1 MRKNNIKKEYKDS
14 IRIVNMSSYN
24 SPEIK
29 EVHNK
34 EWVTFGDNN
43 DYFDNLIERYLDSPT
58 NGRCVNGI
66 VDMIYGRGLESTNSE
81 VFPEHYIYMKKLLRP
96 REIKRLVN
104 DYKLLGQGALQ
115 LTYNKAKT
123 KILKVSHFPMETL
136 RAEKA
141 SEGKIKAYYY
151 HPSWKDSKSSDEPKR
166 IPSFG
171 NGKKSQ
177 VNELYIFKPYR
188 SGFYYY
194 ATVDYQASLQYSE
207 LESEVSNYHIS
218 NIQNGLQPSLFV
230 NFNNGVPNEETQSI
244 IESKI
249 NDKFS
254 GSSNSGKAIIA
265 FNESAETKADIEAIH
280 LPDAHAQYQFLS
292 DEAREKIMLG
302 HGIVSP
308 ILLGIKDNTGFGN
321 NAEELRTA
329 SVLMDN
335 VIIRPLQ
342 DGIIYG
348 LTELLEF
355 NKIFQDLYFVT
366 LQPIEFT
373 ELENISTKVRKEEET
388 GEKLSSQLLSKMW
401 AKETTKEE
409 RIELGSKYVE
419 LLKNEEYHNEDF
431 SDEDGDNLYDQLE
444 GLGEVLSDDWELIHS
459 EVYEEENESVKM
471 AEIKYSD
478 KSSSEDNN
486 IYKIRYAYSPQRKS
500 EGSRTF
506 CKKME
511 NLTGRKIVFRKED
524 INMMS
529 FRGVNK
535 ELGHN
540 RNNYSLLKFKGGK
553 NCHHYW
559 ELQVYKKSSGK
570 KVNEDTAYGKGLDK
584 PNNPVEITERM
595 IDRPDKGAYPS
606 VLSRIK
612 KIIGQ

>member
-1 MRKNNIKKEYKDS
+1 MKKDKITKEYKDS
-14 IRIVNMSSYN
+14 IRVVNMSSYQVP
-24 SPEIK
+24 SIK

-34 EWVTFGDNN
+34 EWVSFGDNN

-58 NGRCVNGI
+58 NGRCINGI
-66 VDMIYGRGLESTNSE
+66 VDMIYGRGLESTNSSI
-81 VFPEHYIYMKKLLRP
+81 FPADYIKMKQLLRP

-115 LTYNKAKT
+115 LTYNRAKT
-123 KILKVSHFPMETL
+123 EILKVSHFPMETL

-141 SEGKIKAYYY
+141 TKGKIKAYYY
-151 HPSWKDSKSSDEPKR
+151 HPSWKDFKNSDSPKR

-171 NGKKSQ
+171 GGSSEEL
-177 VNELYIFKPYR
+177 NELYVFKPYR

-194 ATVDYQASLQYSE
+194 STVDYQACLQYAE

-230 NFNNGVPNEETQSI
+230 NFNNGVPNAETQQE

-249 NDKFS
+249 NKKFS
-254 GSSNSGKAIIA
+254 GSSNTGKAIIA

-342 DGIIYG
+342 DGVIYG
-348 LTELLEF
+348 LTEILEF
-355 NKIFQDLYFVT
+355 NKIHQDLYFTT

-373 ELENISTKVRKEEET
+373 ELDNIETKINREEET
-388 GEKLSSQLLSKMW
+388 GEKLS
-401 AKETTKEE
+401 A
-409 RIELGSKYVE
+409 
-419 LLKNEEYHNEDF
+419 NEPTGDF
-431 SDEDGDNLYDQLE
+431 SEEEGEDLYSQLE

-459 EVYEEENESVKM
+459 EVYKEEDESVKM

-478 KSSSEDNN
+478 KSSKEDNA
-486 IYKIRYAYSPQRKS
+486 IYKVRYSYEPIRKS
-500 EGSRTF
+500 NDSRDF

-511 NLTGRKIVFRKED
+511 SLASGKVVFRKED

-529 FRGVNK
+529 FRGVNNV
-535 ELGHN
+535 LGHN
-540 RNNYSLLKFKGGK
+540 KQNYSLLKYKGGK

-559 ELQVYKKSSGK
+559 TLQVYKKSSGK
-570 KVNEDTAYGKGLDK
+570 KVSPDDAYDKGLK
-584 PNNPVEITERM
+584 EPKNPSEMEESMVSRG
-595 IDRPDKGAYPS
+595 DKGAYPN
-606 VLSRIK
+606 VLSRIR
-612 KIIGQ
+612 KILGQ

>member
-1 MRKNNIKKEYKDS
+1 MSIKKDNKLNKVYKDS
-14 IRIVNMSSYN
+14 IRVVNMSSYQTP
-24 SPEIK
+24 SIQ

-34 EWVTFGDNN
+34 DWVSFGDNN
-43 DYFDNLIERYLDSPT
+43 DYFDNLIDRYVDSPT
-58 NGRCVNGI
+58 NGRCINGI
-66 VDMIYGRGLESTNSE
+66 IDMIYGRGLESTNSN
-81 VFPEHYIYMKKLLRP
+81 VFPADYIRMKKLLRP
-96 REIKRLVN
+96 REVKRLVN
-104 DYKLLGQGALQ
+104 DYKLLGQGAMQ
-115 LTYNKAKT
+115 ITYNKSKT

-141 SEGKIKAYYY
+141 EKGKIKAYYY
-151 HPSWKDSKSSDEPKR
+151 HPSWKDLKSSDRPKR

-171 NGKKSQ
+171 NGSKSES
-177 VNELYIFKPYR
+177 NELYIFKPYR

-194 ATVDYQASLQYSE
+194 ATVDYQACLQYAE

-230 NFNNGVPNEETQSI
+230 NFNNGVPNAETQASI
-244 IESKI
+244 ETKI
-249 NDKFS
+249 NQKFS
-254 GSSNSGKAIIA
+254 GSSNTGKAIIA
-265 FNESAETKADIEAIH
+265 FNESAETQANIEAIH

-342 DGIIYG
+342 DGVIYG
-348 LTELLEF
+348 LTEILEF
-355 NKIFQDLYFVT
+355 NNIHQDLYFTT

-373 ELENISTKVRKEEET
+373 ELDNIETKIKREEET
-388 GEKLSSQLLSKMW
+388 GEKLS
-401 AKETTKEE
+401 AEE
-409 RIELGSKYVE
+409 PNG
-419 LLKNEEYHNEDF
+419 DF
-431 SDEDGDNLYDQLE
+431 SEEQGDDMLGQLE
-444 GLGEVLSDDWELIHS
+444 GLGEVLSDDWEVVHS
-459 EVYEEENESVKM
+459 ERYEDDLSDVKM
-471 AEIKYSD
+471 AEIKSLN
-478 KSSSEDNN
+478 KSSKEDSD
-486 IYKIRYAYSPQRKS
+486 IYKIRYAYMPVRKS
-500 EGSRTF
+500 PDSREF

-511 NLTGRKIVFRKED
+511 VFTSRKIVFRKED

-529 FRGVNK
+529 FRGVNS

-540 RNNYSLLKFKGGK
+540 RQNYSLLKFKGGK

-559 ELQVYKKSSGK
+559 ELRVFKLKGDKRVDPNS
-570 KVNEDTAYGKGLDK
+570 AYEKGLK
-584 PNNPVEITERM
+584 EPNNPSEMGEKM
-595 IDRPDKGAYPS
+595 IDRADKGAYRS
-606 VLSRIK
+606 TLNRIR

>member
-1 MRKNNIKKEYKDS
+1 MSTKKNNTIKKEYKDS
-14 IRIVNMSSYN
+14 IRVVNMSSYQA
-24 SPEIK
+24 PIIK

-34 EWVTFGDNN
+34 EWVSFGDNN

-58 NGRCVNGI
+58 NGRCINGI
-66 VDMIYGRGLESTNSE
+66 VDMVYGRGLESTNSDI
-81 VFPEHYIYMKKLLRP
+81 FPEDYVKMKQLLRP
-96 REIKRLVN
+96 REVKRLVN
-104 DYKLLGQGALQ
+104 DYKLLGQGAMQ

-141 SEGKIKAYYY
+141 TKGKIKAYYY
-151 HPSWKDSKSSDEPKR
+151 HPSWKDCKNSD
-166 IPSFG
+166 S
-171 NGKKSQ
+171 
-177 VNELYIFKPYR
+177 
-188 SGFYYY
+188 
-194 ATVDYQASLQYSE
+194 YQACLQYAE

-230 NFNNGVPNEETQSI
+230 NFNNGIPNAETQQA

-265 FNESAETKADIEAIH
+265 FNESADTKADIEAIH

-342 DGIIYG
+342 DGVIYG
-348 LTELLEF
+348 LTEILEF
-355 NKIFQDLYFVT
+355 NNIHQDLYFTT

-373 ELENISTKVRKEEET
+373 ELDNIETKIKREEET
-388 GEKLSSQLLSKMW
+388 GEKLSSDVS
-401 AKETTKEE
+401 T
-409 RIELGSKYVE
+409 
-419 LLKNEEYHNEDF
+419 DF
-431 SDEDGDNLYDQLE
+431 SEEEGDDLYNQLE
-444 GLGEVLSDDWELIHS
+444 GLGEVLSDEWELIHS
-459 EVYEEENESVKM
+459 EVYQEESEAVKM

-478 KSSSEDNN
+478 KSSKEDND
-486 IYKIRYAYSPQRKS
+486 IYKIRYAYSPVRKS
-500 EGSRTF
+500 EGSRAF

-511 NLTGRKIVFRKED
+511 VLTGRKIVFRKED

-540 RNNYSLLKFKGGK
+540 RQNYSLLKYKGGK
-553 NCHHYW
+553 NCHHFW
-559 ELQVYKKSSGK
+559 ELQVYKKSSGR
-570 KVNEDTAYGKGLDK
+570 KVNSDDAYEKGLK
-584 PNNPVEITERM
+584 EPKNPSEMEERM
-595 IDRPDKGAYPS
+595 IDRADNGAYPS
-606 VLSRIK
+606 VLSRIR
-612 KIIGQ
+612 KILGQ

>member
-1 MRKNNIKKEYKDS
+1 MSKDKKEYIDS
-14 IRIVNMSSYN
+14 IRVVNMSSYQTP
-24 SPEIK
+24 SIE

-34 EWVTFGDNN
+34 EWVSFGFNN
-43 DYFDNLIERYLDSPT
+43 DYFDNLIDRYVDSPT
-58 NGRCVNGI
+58 NGRCINGI
-66 VDMIYGRGLESTNSE
+66 IDMIYGRGLESTNSDL
-81 VFPEHYIYMKKLLRP
+81 FPADYVRMKQLLRP
-96 REIKRLVN
+96 REVKRLVN
-104 DYKLLGQGALQ
+104 DYKLLGQGAMQ
-115 LTYNKAKT
+115 ITYNKAKS

-141 SEGKIKAYYY
+141 TDGQIKAYYY
-151 HPSWKDSKSSDEPKR
+151 HPSWKKYKSSDNPKR
-166 IPSFG
+166 IPTFG
-171 NGKKSQ
+171 NGNKGQ
-177 VNELYIFKPYR
+177 VNELYVFKPYR

-194 ATVDYQASLQYSE
+194 ATVDYQACLQYAE

-230 NFNNGVPNEETQSI
+230 NFNNGVPNAETQASI
-244 IESKI
+244 EQKI
-249 NDKFS
+249 NQKFS
-254 GSSNSGKAIIA
+254 GSSNTGKAIIA

-348 LTELLEF
+348 LTEILEF
-355 NKIFQDLYFVT
+355 NDIHQDLYFIT

-373 ELENISTKVRKEEET
+373 ELDNIETKIKREEET
-388 GEKLSSQLLSKMW
+388 GEKLS
-401 AKETTKEE
+401 AEE
-409 RIELGSKYVE
+409 PTG
-419 LLKNEEYHNEDF
+419 DF
-431 SDEDGDNLYDQLE
+431 SDEEGDDLYSQLE
-444 GLGEVLSDDWELIHS
+444 GLGEVLSDEWELIHS
-459 EVYEEENESVKM
+459 EIYQEEDESVKM

-478 KSSSEDNN
+478 KSSKEDNE
-486 IYKIRYAYSPQRKS
+486 IYKVRYSYEPVRKS
-500 EGSRTF
+500 ADSRNF

-511 NLTGRKIVFRKED
+511 SLTSSKVVFRKED

-529 FRGVNK
+529 FRGVNSV
-535 ELGHN
+535 LGHN
-540 RNNYSLLKFKGGK
+540 KKNYSLLKFKGGK

-559 ELQVYKKSSGK
+559 TLQVYKKSTGK
-570 KVNEDTAYGKGLDK
+570 KVEPDTAYDKGLNQ
-584 PNNPVEITERM
+584 PNNPSEMEESM
-595 IDRPDKGAYPS
+595 ISRADRGAYPS
-606 VLSRIK
+606 VLSRIR
-612 KIIGQ
+612 KILGQ

>member
-1 MRKNNIKKEYKDS
+1 MSKDKKEYIDS
-14 IRIVNMSSYN
+14 IRVVNMSSYQTP
-24 SPEIK
+24 SIE

-34 EWVTFGDNN
+34 EWVSFGFNN
-43 DYFDNLIERYLDSPT
+43 DYFDNLIDRYVDSPT
-58 NGRCVNGI
+58 NGRCINGI
-66 VDMIYGRGLESTNSE
+66 IDMIYGRGLESTNSDL
-81 VFPEHYIYMKKLLRP
+81 FPADYVRMKQLLRP
-96 REIKRLVN
+96 REVKRLVN
-104 DYKLLGQGALQ
+104 DYKLLGQGAMQ
-115 LTYNKAKT
+115 ITYNKAKT

-141 SEGKIKAYYY
+141 TDGQIKAYYY
-151 HPSWKDSKSSDEPKR
+151 HPSWKKYKSSDSPKR
-166 IPSFG
+166 IPTFG
-171 NGKKSQ
+171 NGSKGQ
-177 VNELYIFKPYR
+177 VNELYVFKPYR

-194 ATVDYQASLQYSE
+194 ATVDYQACLQYAE

-230 NFNNGVPNEETQSI
+230 NFNNGVPNAETQASI
-244 IESKI
+244 EQKI
-249 NDKFS
+249 NQKFS
-254 GSSNSGKAIIA
+254 GSSNTGKAIIA

-348 LTELLEF
+348 LTEILEF
-355 NKIFQDLYFVT
+355 NDIHQDLYFIT

-373 ELENISTKVRKEEET
+373 ELDNIETKIKREEET
-388 GEKLSSQLLSKMW
+388 GEKLS
-401 AKETTKEE
+401 AEE
-409 RIELGSKYVE
+409 PTG
-419 LLKNEEYHNEDF
+419 DF
-431 SDEDGDNLYDQLE
+431 SDEEGDDLYSQLE

-459 EVYEEENESVKM
+459 EIYQEEDESVKM

-478 KSSSEDNN
+478 KSSKEDNA
-486 IYKIRYAYSPQRKS
+486 IYKVRYSYEPVRKS
-500 EGSRTF
+500 ADSRNF

-511 NLTGRKIVFRKED
+511 SLTSSKVVFRKED

-529 FRGVNK
+529 FRGVNSV
-535 ELGHN
+535 LGHN
-540 RNNYSLLKFKGGK
+540 KKNYSLLKFKGGK

-559 ELQVYKKSSGK
+559 TLQVYKKSTGK
-570 KVNEDTAYGKGLDK
+570 RVEPDTAYDKGLNQ
-584 PNNPVEITERM
+584 PNNPSEMEESM
-595 IDRPDKGAYPS
+595 ISRTDKGAYPS
-606 VLSRIK
+606 VLSRIR
-612 KIIGQ
+612 KILGQ

>member
-1 MRKNNIKKEYKDS
+1 MSTKKNNITREYKDS
-14 IRIVNMSSYN
+14 IRVVNMSSYQVP
-24 SPEIK
+24 SIK

-34 EWVTFGDNN
+34 EWVSFGDNN

-58 NGRCVNGI
+58 NGRCINGI
-66 VDMIYGRGLESTNSE
+66 VDMIYGRGLESTNSSL
-81 VFPEHYIYMKKLLRP
+81 FPADYIKMKQLLRP
-96 REIKRLVN
+96 REVKRLVN

-141 SEGKIKAYYY
+141 TKGKIEAYYY
-151 HPSWKDSKSSDEPKR
+151 HPSWKDCKNSDNPKR
-166 IPSFG
+166 IPTFG
-171 NGKKSQ
+171 SGSKTQ
-177 VNELYIFKPYR
+177 LNEIYIFKPYR

-194 ATVDYQASLQYSE
+194 STVDYQACLQYAE

-230 NFNNGVPNEETQSI
+230 NFNNGIPNAETQQS

-249 NDKFS
+249 NQKFS
-254 GSSNSGKAIIA
+254 GSSNTGKAIIA
-265 FNESAETKADIEAIH
+265 FNESADTKADIEAIH

-342 DGIIYG
+342 DGVIYG
-348 LTELLEF
+348 LTEILEF
-355 NKIFQDLYFVT
+355 NNIHQDLYFTT

-373 ELENISTKVRKEEET
+373 ELDNIETKIKREEET
-388 GEKLSSQLLSKMW
+388 GEKLSADEPS
-401 AKETTKEE
+401 
-409 RIELGSKYVE
+409 G
-419 LLKNEEYHNEDF
+419 DF
-431 SDEDGDNLYDQLE
+431 SDEEGEDLYSQLE
-444 GLGEVLSDDWELIHS
+444 GLGEVLSDDWEVVHS
-459 EVYEEENESVKM
+459 ERYEDELSDVKM
-471 AEIKYSD
+471 AEIKSLN
-478 KSSSEDNN
+478 KSSKEDSD
-486 IYKIRYAYSPQRKS
+486 IYKIRYAYMPVRKS
-500 EGSRTF
+500 PNSREF

-511 NLTGRKIVFRKED
+511 TFTSRSIVFRKED

-529 FRGVNK
+529 FRGVNNK
-535 ELGHN
+535 LGHN
-540 RNNYSLLKFKGGK
+540 KQNYSLLKFKGGK

-559 ELQVYKKSSGK
+559 ELRVFKLKGDKRVDPNS
-570 KVNEDTAYGKGLDK
+570 AYEKGLK
-584 PNNPVEITERM
+584 EPNNPSEMEERM
-595 IDRPDKGAYPS
+595 IDRADKGAYRS
-606 VLSRIK
+606 TLNRIK
-612 KIIGQ
+612 KILGQ

>member
-1 MRKNNIKKEYKDS
+1 MSKKKEYKDS
-14 IRIVNMSSYN
+14 IRIVNMSSYEI
-24 SPEIK
+24 PEIK

-34 EWVTFGDNN
+34 EWVTFGMNN
-43 DYFDNLIERYLDSPT
+43 DYFDKLIERYLDSPT

-66 VDMIYGRGLESTNSE
+66 VDMVYGRGLESTNSDL
-81 VFPEHYIYMKKLLRP
+81 FPEDYIKMKKLLRP

-104 DYKLLGQGALQ
+104 DYKLLGQGAMQ

-123 KILKVSHFPMETL
+123 KILKISHFPMETL

-141 SEGKIKAYYY
+141 TNGKIKAYYY
-151 HPSWKDSKSSDEPKR
+151 HPSWKDCKNSDNPKR
-166 IPSFG
+166 IPTFG
-171 NGKKSQ
+171 NGTKSQ
-177 VNELYIFKPYR
+177 VNELYVFKPYR

-194 ATVDYQASLQYSE
+194 ATVDYQACLQYAQ

-218 NIQNGLQPSLFV
+218 NIENGLQPSLFV
-230 NFNNGVPNEETQSI
+230 NFNNGIPNEETQTI

-355 NKIFQDLYFVT
+355 NKIYQDLYFVT

-373 ELENISTKVRKEEET
+373 ELDNISTKIRREEET
-388 GEKLSSQLLSKMW
+388 GEKLSSDIALGKFMN
-401 AKETTKEE
+401 AKTREDYLKLGKEYLQELKEE
-409 RIELGSKYVE
+409 
-419 LLKNEEYHNEDF
+419 EDF
-431 SDEDGDNLYDQLE
+431 SDEDGDDMIDQLE
-444 GLGEVLSDDWELIHS
+444 GLGEVLSDDWELVYS
-459 EVYEEENESVKM
+459 EVYEEGKESIKM

-478 KSSSEDNN
+478 KASKEDDDV
-486 IYKIRYAYSPQRKS
+486 YKVRYAYMPVRKS
-500 EGSRTF
+500 VGSRNF

-511 NLTGRKIVFRKED
+511 VLTDQKIVFRKED

-535 ELGHN
+535 ELGHKG
-540 RNNYSLLKFKGGK
+540 RNYSLLKYKGGK

-559 ELQVYKKSSGK
+559 ELQVYKKSSGRRTDADK
-570 KVNEDTAYGKGLDK
+570 AYEQGLK
-584 PNNPVEITERM
+584 EPSNPSEMEERM
-595 IDRPDKGAYPS
+595 IDRPDRGAYRNT
-606 VLSRIK
+606 LS
-612 KIIGQ
+612 KIRKLLGYE

>member
-1 MRKNNIKKEYKDS
+1 MSKDKKEYKDS
-14 IRIVNMSSYN
+14 IRVVNMSSYQTP
-24 SPEIK
+24 SIE

-34 EWVTFGDNN
+34 EWVSFGANN
-43 DYFDNLIERYLDSPT
+43 DYFDNLIDRYVDSPT
-58 NGRCVNGI
+58 NGRCINGI
-66 VDMIYGRGLESTNSE
+66 IDMIYGRGLESTNSSI
-81 VFPEHYIYMKKLLRP
+81 FPADYVRMKQLLRP

-115 LTYNKAKT
+115 ITYNTAKT

-141 SEGKIKAYYY
+141 TNGHIKAYHY
-151 HPSWKDSKSSDEPKR
+151 HPSWKKYKSSDTPKR
-166 IPSFG
+166 IPTFG
-171 NGKKSQ
+171 NGTKGQ

-194 ATVDYQASLQYSE
+194 ATVDYQACLQYAE

-230 NFNNGVPNEETQSI
+230 NFNNGVPNAETQASI
-244 IESKI
+244 EKKI
-249 NDKFS
+249 NQKFS
-254 GSSNSGKAIIA
+254 GSSNTGKAIIA

-335 VIIRPLQ
+335 IIIRPLQ

-348 LTELLEF
+348 LTEILEF
-355 NKIFQDLYFVT
+355 NDIHQDLYFIT

-373 ELENISTKVRKEEET
+373 QLDNIETKIKREEET
-388 GEKLSSQLLSKMW
+388 GEKLS
-401 AKETTKEE
+401 AEE
-409 RIELGSKYVE
+409 PTG
-419 LLKNEEYHNEDF
+419 DF
-431 SDEDGDNLYDQLE
+431 SDEQGDDLYSQLE
-444 GLGEVLSDDWELIHS
+444 GLGEVLSDEWELIHS
-459 EVYEEENESVKM
+459 EVYQEEDESVKM

-478 KSSSEDNN
+478 KSSKEDDA
-486 IYKIRYAYSPQRKS
+486 IYKVRYSYEPVRKS
-500 EGSRTF
+500 ADSRDF

-511 NLTGRKIVFRKED
+511 SLTSSNVVFRKED

-529 FRGVNK
+529 FRGVNNV
-535 ELGHN
+535 LGHN
-540 RNNYSLLKFKGGK
+540 KQNYSLLKFKGGK

-559 ELQVYKKSSGK
+559 TLQVYKKSSGK
-570 KVNEDTAYGKGLDK
+570 KVNPDTAYDKGLK
-584 PNNPVEITERM
+584 QPTNPSEMEESMVSRA
-595 IDRPDKGAYPS
+595 DKGAYPS
-606 VLSRIK
+606 VLSRIR
-612 KIIGQ
+612 KILGQ

>member
-1 MRKNNIKKEYKDS
+1 MKKNTIKKEYKDS

-24 SPEIK
+24 APEIK

-34 EWVTFGDNN
+34 EWVAFGDNN
-43 DYFDNLIERYLDSPT
+43 DYFDSLIDRYLDSPT

-81 VFPEHYIYMKKLLRP
+81 TFPEHYVYMKKLLRP

-141 SEGKIKAYYY
+141 QGGKIKAYYY
-151 HPSWKDSKSSDEPKR
+151 HPSWKDLKSSDKPKR
-166 IPSFG
+166 ISSFG
-171 NGKKSQ
+171 NGAKSDK
-177 VNELYIFKPYR
+177 NELYIFKPYR

-194 ATVDYQASLQYSE
+194 ATVDYQASLQYAE

-230 NFNNGVPNEETQSI
+230 NFNNGVPNEETQGL

-348 LTELLEF
+348 LTEILEF
-355 NKIFQDLYFVT
+355 NKILQDLYFIT

-388 GEKLSSQLLSKMW
+388 GEKLS
-401 AKETTKEE
+401 AEKEE
-409 RIELGSKYVE
+409 V
-419 LLKNEEYHNEDF
+419 DF
-431 SDEDGDNLYDQLE
+431 SDEEGDDLYSQLE
-444 GLGEVLSDDWELIHS
+444 GLGEVLSDDWELVHS
-459 EVYEEENESVKM
+459 EVYEEDKESVKM
-471 AEIKYSD
+471 AEISYSD

-486 IYKIRYAYSPQRKS
+486 VYKIRYAYSPERKS
-500 EGSRTF
+500 ADSRSF

-511 NLTGRKIVFRKED
+511 MLTGRKIVFRKED

-559 ELQVYKKSSGK
+559 QLQVYKKSSGK

-584 PNNPVEITERM
+584 PKNPAEITEKM

>member
-1 MRKNNIKKEYKDS
+1 MSIKKDNKPNKVYKDS
-14 IRIVNMSSYN
+14 IRVVNMSSYQTP
-24 SPEIK
+24 SIQ

-34 EWVTFGDNN
+34 DWVSFGDNN
-43 DYFDNLIERYLDSPT
+43 DYFDNLIDRYVDSPT
-58 NGRCVNGI
+58 NGRCINGI
-66 VDMIYGRGLESTNSE
+66 IDMIYGRGLESTNSD
-81 VFPEHYIYMKKLLRP
+81 VFPADYIRMKKLLRP
-96 REIKRLVN
+96 REVKRLVN
-104 DYKLLGQGALQ
+104 DYKLLGQGAMQ
-115 LTYNKAKT
+115 ITYNKSKT

-141 SEGKIKAYYY
+141 EKGKIKAYYY
-151 HPSWKDSKSSDEPKR
+151 HPSWKDLKSSDRPKR

-171 NGKKSQ
+171 NGSKSES
-177 VNELYIFKPYR
+177 NELYIFKPYR

-194 ATVDYQASLQYSE
+194 ATVDYQACLQYAE

-230 NFNNGVPNEETQSI
+230 NFNNGVPNAETQASI
-244 IESKI
+244 ETKI
-249 NDKFS
+249 NQKFS
-254 GSSNSGKAIIA
+254 GSSNTGKAIIA
-265 FNESAETKADIEAIH
+265 FNESAETQANIEAIH

-342 DGIIYG
+342 DGVIYG
-348 LTELLEF
+348 LTEILEF
-355 NKIFQDLYFVT
+355 NNIHQDLYFTT

-373 ELENISTKVRKEEET
+373 ELDNIETKIKREEET
-388 GEKLSSQLLSKMW
+388 GEKLS
-401 AKETTKEE
+401 AEE
-409 RIELGSKYVE
+409 PNG
-419 LLKNEEYHNEDF
+419 DF
-431 SDEDGDNLYDQLE
+431 SEEQGDDMLGQLE
-444 GLGEVLSDDWELIHS
+444 GLGEVLSDDWEVVHS
-459 EVYEEENESVKM
+459 ERYEDDLSDVKM
-471 AEIKYSD
+471 AEIKSLN
-478 KSSSEDNN
+478 KSSKEDSD
-486 IYKIRYAYSPQRKS
+486 IYKIRYAYMPVRKS
-500 EGSRTF
+500 PDSREF

-511 NLTGRKIVFRKED
+511 VFTSRKIVFRKED

-529 FRGVNK
+529 FRGVNS

-540 RNNYSLLKFKGGK
+540 RQNYSLLKFKGGK

-559 ELQVYKKSSGK
+559 ELRVFKLKGDKRVDPNS
-570 KVNEDTAYGKGLDK
+570 AYEKGLK
-584 PNNPVEITERM
+584 EPNNPSEMGEKM
-595 IDRPDKGAYPS
+595 IDRADKGAYRS
-606 VLSRIK
+606 TLNRIR

>member
-1 MRKNNIKKEYKDS
+1 MSSEKKNTINKEYKDS
-14 IRIVNMSSYN
+14 IRVVNMSSYQVP
-24 SPEIK
+24 SIK

-34 EWVTFGDNN
+34 EWISFGDNN

-58 NGRCVNGI
+58 NGRCINGI
-66 VDMIYGRGLESTNSE
+66 VDMIYGRGLESTNSSL
-81 VFPEHYIYMKKLLRP
+81 FPADYIKMKQLLRP
-96 REIKRLVN
+96 REVKRLVN

-141 SEGKIKAYYY
+141 TKGKIKAYYY
-151 HPSWKDSKSSDEPKR
+151 HPSWKECKNSDKPKR
-166 IPSFG
+166 IPTFG
-171 NGKKSQ
+171 GGSKTEL
-177 VNELYIFKPYR
+177 NELYIFKPYR

-194 ATVDYQASLQYSE
+194 STVDYQACLQYAE

-230 NFNNGVPNEETQSI
+230 NFNNGVPNAETQAS

-249 NDKFS
+249 NQKFS
-254 GSSNSGKAIIA
+254 GSSNTGKAIIA
-265 FNESAETKADIEAIH
+265 FNESAETQANIEAIH

-342 DGIIYG
+342 DGVIYG
-348 LTELLEF
+348 LTEILEF
-355 NKIFQDLYFVT
+355 NNIHQDLYFTT

-373 ELENISTKVRKEEET
+373 ELDNIETKIKREEET
-388 GEKLSSQLLSKMW
+388 GEKLSSDSS
-401 AKETTKEE
+401 
-409 RIELGSKYVE
+409 G
-419 LLKNEEYHNEDF
+419 DF
-431 SDEDGDNLYDQLE
+431 SDEDGDDMLDQLE
-444 GLGEVLSDDWELIHS
+444 GLGEVLSDDWEVVHS
-459 EVYEEENESVKM
+459 ERYEDDLSDVKM
-471 AEIKYSD
+471 AEIKALD
-478 KSSSEDNN
+478 KSSKEDSD
-486 IYKIRYAYSPQRKS
+486 IYKIRYAYMPVRKS
-500 EGSRTF
+500 PNSREF

-511 NLTGRKIVFRKED
+511 VFTSRSIVFRKED

-529 FRGVNK
+529 FRGVNNK
-535 ELGHN
+535 LGHN
-540 RNNYSLLKFKGGK
+540 KQNYSLLKFKGGK

-559 ELQVYKKSSGK
+559 ELRVFKLKGDKRVDPNS
-570 KVNEDTAYGKGLDK
+570 AYEKGLK
-584 PNNPVEITERM
+584 EPNNPSEMEERM
-595 IDRPDKGAYPS
+595 IDRADKGAYPS

-612 KIIGQ
+612 KILSK

>member
-348 LTELLEF
+348 LTEILEF
-355 NKIFQDLYFVT
+355 NKVFQDLYFVT

-388 GEKLSSQLLSKMW
+388 GEKLSSE
-401 AKETTKEE
+401 KEA
-409 RIELGSKYVE
+409 
-419 LLKNEEYHNEDF
+419 EDF
-431 SDEDGDNLYDQLE
+431 SDDEGDNLYNQLE
-444 GLGEVLSDDWELIHS
+444 ELGEVLSDEWELIHS
-459 EVYEEENESVKM
+459 EVYEEGKESLKM
-471 AEIKYSD
+471 AEITYSD
-478 KSSSEDNN
+478 KSSSQDNDV
-486 IYKIRYAYSPQRKS
+486 YKVRYAYSPERKS
-500 EGSRTF
+500 AGSRTF

-511 NLTGRKIVFRKED
+511 MLTGRKIVFRKED

-529 FRGVNK
+529 FKGVNK

-540 RNNYSLLKFKGGK
+540 KANYSLLKFKGGK

-559 ELQVYKKSSGK
+559 QLQVYKKSSGK
-570 KVNEDTAYGKGLDK
+570 KVNEDVAYGKGLDK
-584 PNNPVEITERM
+584 PKNPTEITERM

>member
-1 MRKNNIKKEYKDS
+1 MSKDKKEYIDS
-14 IRIVNMSSYN
+14 IRVVNMSSYQTP
-24 SPEIK
+24 SIE

-34 EWVTFGDNN
+34 EWVSFGFNN
-43 DYFDNLIERYLDSPT
+43 DYFDNLIDRYVDSPT
-58 NGRCVNGI
+58 NGRCINGI
-66 VDMIYGRGLESTNSE
+66 IDMIYGRGLESTNSE
-81 VFPEHYIYMKKLLRP
+81 LFPADYVRMKKLLRP
-96 REIKRLVN
+96 REVKRLVN
-104 DYKLLGQGALQ
+104 DYKLLGQGAMQ
-115 LTYNKAKT
+115 ITYNKAKT

-141 SEGKIKAYYY
+141 SKGQIKAYHY
-151 HPSWKDSKSSDEPKR
+151 HPSWKKYTNSDTPKR
-166 IPSFG
+166 IPTFG
-171 NGKKSQ
+171 NGTKGQ

-194 ATVDYQASLQYSE
+194 ATVDYQACLQYAE

-230 NFNNGVPNEETQSI
+230 NFNNGVPNAETQASI
-244 IESKI
+244 ETKI
-249 NDKFS
+249 NQKFS
-254 GSSNSGKAIIA
+254 GSSNTGKAIIA
-265 FNESAETKADIEAIH
+265 FNESAETQANIEAIH

-342 DGIIYG
+342 DGVIYG
-348 LTELLEF
+348 LTEILEF
-355 NKIFQDLYFVT
+355 NNIHQDLYFTT

-373 ELENISTKVRKEEET
+373 ELDNIETKIKREEET
-388 GEKLSSQLLSKMW
+388 GEKLSADEPS
-401 AKETTKEE
+401 
-409 RIELGSKYVE
+409 G
-419 LLKNEEYHNEDF
+419 DF
-431 SDEDGDNLYDQLE
+431 SDEEGEDLYSQLE

-459 EVYEEENESVKM
+459 EIYQEEDESVKM

-478 KSSSEDNN
+478 KSSKEDNA
-486 IYKIRYAYSPQRKS
+486 IYKVRYSYEPVRKS
-500 EGSRTF
+500 ADSRNF

-511 NLTGRKIVFRKED
+511 SLTSSKVVFRKED

-529 FRGVNK
+529 FRGVNSV
-535 ELGHN
+535 LGHN
-540 RNNYSLLKFKGGK
+540 KKNYSLLKFKGGK

-559 ELQVYKKSSGK
+559 TLQVYKKSTGK
-570 KVNEDTAYGKGLDK
+570 RVEPDTAYDKGLNQ
-584 PNNPVEITERM
+584 PNNPSEMEESM
-595 IDRPDKGAYPS
+595 ISRTDKGAYPS
-606 VLSRIK
+606 VLSRIR
-612 KIIGQ
+612 KILGQ

>member
-1 MRKNNIKKEYKDS
+1 MSTRKKNTINKEYKDS
-14 IRIVNMSSYN
+14 IRVVNMSSYQVP
-24 SPEIK
+24 SIK

-34 EWVTFGDNN
+34 EWVSFGDNN

-58 NGRCVNGI
+58 NGRCINGI
-66 VDMIYGRGLESTNSE
+66 VDMIYGRGVESTNSSM
-81 VFPEHYIYMKKLLRP
+81 FPADYIKMKQLLKP
-96 REIKRLVN
+96 REVKRLVN

-123 KILKVSHFPMETL
+123 EILKVSHFPMETL

-141 SEGKIKAYYY
+141 SKGKIKAYYY
-151 HPSWKDSKSSDEPKR
+151 HPSWKDSKSSDSPKR

-171 NGKKSQ
+171 VGSKTEL
-177 VNELYIFKPYR
+177 NELYIFKPYR

-194 ATVDYQASLQYSE
+194 STVDYQACLQYAE

-230 NFNNGVPNEETQSI
+230 NFNNGIPNAETQQS

-249 NDKFS
+249 NQKFS
-254 GSSNSGKAIIA
+254 GSSNTGKAIIA

-342 DGIIYG
+342 DGVIYG
-348 LTELLEF
+348 LTEILEF
-355 NKIFQDLYFVT
+355 NNIHQDLYFTT

-373 ELENISTKVRKEEET
+373 ELDNIETKIKREEET
-388 GEKLSSQLLSKMW
+388 GEKLSSDEPS
-401 AKETTKEE
+401 
-409 RIELGSKYVE
+409 G
-419 LLKNEEYHNEDF
+419 DF
-431 SDEDGDNLYDQLE
+431 SEEEGEDLYSQLE

-459 EVYEEENESVKM
+459 EIYQEEDESVKM

-478 KSSSEDNN
+478 KTSKEDDTT
-486 IYKIRYAYSPQRKS
+486 YKVRYSYQPIRKS
-500 EGSRTF
+500 PNSRDF

-511 NLTGRKIVFRKED
+511 SLTTSKVVFRKED

-529 FRGVNK
+529 FRGVNNK
-535 ELGHN
+535 LGHN
-540 RNNYSLLKFKGGK
+540 KKNYSLLKFKGGK

-559 ELQVYKKSSGK
+559 TLQVYKKSSGK
-570 KVNEDTAYGKGLDK
+570 KVNSEDAYGKGLK
-584 PNNPVEITERM
+584 EPVNPSEMGESM
-595 IDRPDKGAYPS
+595 ISRADKGAYPS
-606 VLSRIK
+606 VLSRIR
-612 KIIGQ
+612 KILKQ

>member
-1 MRKNNIKKEYKDS
+1 MSTKKNNTIKKEYKDS
-14 IRIVNMSSYN
+14 IRVVNMSSYQA
-24 SPEIK
+24 PIIK

-34 EWVTFGDNN
+34 EWVSFGDNN

-58 NGRCVNGI
+58 NGRCINGI
-66 VDMIYGRGLESTNSE
+66 VDMVYGRGLESTNSDI
-81 VFPEHYIYMKKLLRP
+81 FPEDYIKMKQLLRP
-96 REIKRLVN
+96 REVKRLVN
-104 DYKLLGQGALQ
+104 DYKLLGQGAMQ

-141 SEGKIKAYYY
+141 TNGKIKAYYY
-151 HPSWKDSKSSDEPKR
+151 HPSWKDCKNSDSPKR
-166 IPSFG
+166 IPTFG
-171 NGKKSQ
+171 SGSKTE

-194 ATVDYQASLQYSE
+194 STVDYQACLQYAE

-230 NFNNGVPNEETQSI
+230 NFNNGIPNAETQQA

-265 FNESAETKADIEAIH
+265 FNESADTKADIEAIH

-342 DGIIYG
+342 DGVIYG
-348 LTELLEF
+348 LTEILEF
-355 NKIFQDLYFVT
+355 NKIYQDLYFTT

-373 ELENISTKVRKEEET
+373 ELDNIETKIKREEET
-388 GEKLSSQLLSKMW
+388 GEKLSSDVS
-401 AKETTKEE
+401 T
-409 RIELGSKYVE
+409 
-419 LLKNEEYHNEDF
+419 DF
-431 SDEDGDNLYDQLE
+431 SEEEGDDLYNQLE
-444 GLGEVLSDDWELIHS
+444 GLGEVLSDEWELIHS
-459 EVYEEENESVKM
+459 EVYQEESEAVKM

-478 KSSSEDNN
+478 KASKEDDD
-486 IYKIRYAYSPQRKS
+486 IYKIRYAYSPVRKS
-500 EGSRTF
+500 EGSRAF

-511 NLTGRKIVFRKED
+511 VLTGRKIVFRKED

-540 RNNYSLLKFKGGK
+540 RQNYSLLKYKGGK

-559 ELQVYKKSSGK
+559 ELQVYKKSSGR
-570 KVNEDTAYGKGLDK
+570 KVNSDDAYEKGLK
-584 PNNPVEITERM
+584 EPKNPSEMEERM
-595 IDRPDKGAYPS
+595 IDRADNGAYPS
-606 VLSRIK
+606 VLSRIR
-612 KIIGQ
+612 KILGQ

>member
-1 MRKNNIKKEYKDS
+1 MKSKKNTKEYRDS
-14 IRIVNMSSYN
+14 IRVVNMSSYDV
-24 SPEIK
+24 PVIK

-34 EWVTFGDNN
+34 EWVAFGDNN
-43 DYFDNLIERYLDSPT
+43 NYFDRLIDRYLDSPT
-58 NGRCVNGI
+58 NGRCINGI
-66 VDMIYGRGLESTNSE
+66 VDMVYGRGLESTNSD
-81 VFPEHYIYMKKLLRP
+81 VFPESYVQMKKLLKP
-96 REIKRLVN
+96 VDIKRLVN
-104 DYKLLGQGALQ
+104 DYKLLGQSVLQ
-115 LTYNKAKT
+115 LTYNKSKT

-141 SEGKIKAYYY
+141 VKGKIEAYYY
-151 HPSWKDSKSSDEPKR
+151 HPEWSKIKPSDKPKR
-166 IPSFG
+166 IPTFT
-171 NGKKSQ
+171 NGSKGQ
-177 VNELYIFKPYR
+177 LNELYIFKPYR

-194 ATVDYQASLQYSE
+194 APVDYQACLQYAK

-218 NIQNGLQPSLFV
+218 NIENGLQPSLFI
-230 NFNNGVPNEETQSI
+230 NFNNGIPNEETQTL
-244 IESKI
+244 IEKKI

-254 GSSNSGKAIIA
+254 GTSNSGKAIIA

-342 DGIIYG
+342 DVLIYG
-348 LTELLEF
+348 LTEILEF
-355 NKIFQDLYFVT
+355 NKIYQDLYFTT

-373 ELENISTKVRKEEET
+373 ELDNISTKIRREEET
-388 GEKLSSQLLSKMW
+388 GEKLSSQES
-401 AKETTKEE
+401 
-409 RIELGSKYVE
+409 
-419 LLKNEEYHNEDF
+419 NDF
-431 SDEDGDNLYDQLE
+431 SEDEGDDMIDQLE
-444 GLGEVLSDDWELIHS
+444 GLGEVLSDEWELIHS
-459 EVYEEENESVKM
+459 EVYQEEKDSVKM
-471 AEIKYSD
+471 AEIKYSN
-478 KSSSEDNN
+478 KSSKEDND
-486 IYKIRYAYSPQRKS
+486 IYKVRYAYMPVRKS
-500 EGSRTF
+500 EGSRNF

-511 NLTGRKIVFRKED
+511 VLTDRKVVFRKED

-540 RNNYSLLKFKGGK
+540 RQNYSLLKFCGGV
-553 NCHHYW
+553 NCHHHW
-559 ELQVYKKSSGK
+559 EMRVYKKSSGK
-570 KVNEDTAYGKGLDK
+570 LVNNQDAFDDGLEK
-584 PNNPVEITERM
+584 PNNPPEFGTAP
-595 IDRPDKGAYPS
+595 IDMPNRGAYPS

-612 KIIGQ
+612 KLIGYE